1 MKKNYDSMLQR
12 QRSSGL
18 SVTDFCHNEG
28 IAKSTFYYQ
37 QKKQNEQYHNN
48 IIVPIS
54 IQSELPFKASET
66 SATTQANIKEHQEF
80 DLEIIYPKAMQARP
94 KDTQRLDILKTLLNV

>member
-37 QKKQNEQYHNN
+37 QKKQNEQYQNN

-54 IQSELPFKASET
+54 IQKEDPIKVNET
-66 SATTQANIKEHQEF
+66 HVNIKGHQEF
-80 DLEIIYPKAMQARP
+80 ALEIIYPNGMQV
-94 KDTQRLDILKTLLNV
+94 RLKGEPSIGVMKTLLNV

>member
-54 IQSELPFKASET
+54 IQSEVPVKASET
-66 SATTQANIKEHQEF
+66 SVTTQANIKGHQEF
-80 DLEIIYPKAMQARP
+80 ALEIIYPNGMQV
-94 KDTQRLDILKTLLNV
+94 RLKGKPSIDIMKTLLNV